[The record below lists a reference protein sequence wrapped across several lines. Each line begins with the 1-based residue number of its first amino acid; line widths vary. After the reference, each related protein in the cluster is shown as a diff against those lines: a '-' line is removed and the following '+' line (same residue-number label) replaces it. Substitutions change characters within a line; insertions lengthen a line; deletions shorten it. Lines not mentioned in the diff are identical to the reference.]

1 MQNMKM
7 QKVFPPIIRKL
18 IYTTGFIWFLVII
31 ALRITKPD
39 LSNRDYFIVSAP
51 LFLIFLFAGYAVC
64 WSLYNAIIDWL
75 AFTANRREIKNKIRN
90 NIVLIIIL
98 LLISQILR

>member
-1 MQNMKM
+1 MKK
-7 QKVFPPIIRKL
+7 QKVFPSLNRKL
-18 IYTTGFIWFLVII
+18 IYTIGIIWFLVIV
-31 ALRITKPD
+31 AVGITEPD
-39 LSNRDYFIVSAP
+39 LSNRGYFIVAVP

-75 AFTANRREIKNKIRN
+75 AVTKDRKEIKDRIRN